1 MIPNWDERD
10 QHEHDEWDEHY
21 DERTNQIDI
30 PKNDFIHHKPT

>member
-21 DERTNQIDI
+21 DERMNEPNSFTKKWFYT
-30 PKNDFIHHKPT
+30 P